1 MPQEPKK
8 RHSRQR
14 QGKRRATI
22 KLSAPSFIDCSNCG
36 AVILPHTV
44 CPKCGYYKG
53 KPFIRI
59 EKEKPKEAKE
69 ETESSEARSGS
80 AGKNENP
87 KEE

>member
-14 QGKRRATI
+14 QGKRRAAI
-22 KLSAPSFIDCSNCG
+22 KLAVPSFTDCLNCG
-36 AVILPHTV
+36 AVIAQHTV

-53 KPFIRI
+53 KAFLKI
-59 EKEKPKEAKE
+59 EADKPKEEKE
-69 ETESSEARSGS
+69 TS
-80 AGKNENP
+80 P